1 MAERFIQLFYVED
14 NPRDAFMCWMHPD
27 YIQHNPNAP
36 TGRDATLA
44 MMEASLARLPDLS
57 HEVKRVVWGD
67 ADLVAI
73 HFHFKYEPDT
83 RGYAVVDILRIDG
96 GYIREHWDVLQDVPD
111 PATAKNAQRDV
122 LMADPL
128 DTSDRAQLSPARSPT
143 GSSRCSTARTG
154 WSRRSARGSIPTTSS
169 TIPIP
174 RPGATGRSRR
184 STRTCS
190 AARG

>member
-1 MAERFIQLFYVED
+1 MKPAAGALPWDVDAPPFDPRDTLNREALTVRQVAERFIQLFYVED
-14 NPRDAFMCWMHPD
+14 NPRDAFMAWMHQD

-44 MMEASLARLPDLS
+44 MMEASLSRLPDLT

-83 RGYAVVDILRIDG
+83 RGYSVVDVLRIDG

-111 PATAKNAQRDV
+111 PATSKNSNG
-122 LMADPL
+122 MF
-128 DTSDRAQLSPARSPT
+128 
-143 GSSRCSTARTG
+143 
-154 WSRRSARGSIPTTSS
+154 
-169 TIPIP
+169 
-174 RPGATGRSRR
+174 
-184 STRTCS
+184 
-190 AARG
+190 